1 MLVDSRLSRLEKTV
15 LLLDFNLI
23 VGLGSSLVRWP
34 GLWVVWS
41 GGRSVINEKV
51 VPAI

>member
-23 VGLGSSLVRWP
+23 VGLGSSLVV
-34 GLWVVWS
+34 LD
-41 GGRSVINEKV
+41 GRMIDYDVFF
-51 VPAI
+51 